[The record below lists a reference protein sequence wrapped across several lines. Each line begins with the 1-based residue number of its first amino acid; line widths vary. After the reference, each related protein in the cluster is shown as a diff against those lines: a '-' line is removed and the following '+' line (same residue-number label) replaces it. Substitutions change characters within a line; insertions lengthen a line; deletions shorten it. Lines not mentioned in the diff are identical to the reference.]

1 MDKPRNAFPASFSR
15 AQGWAHAQP
24 WLRRFTLMT
33 RLLLA
38 MAFIPTGLVKAT
50 GQRFTLLGVDNPV
63 GFFFEA
69 MYRTGPYWNFIGV
82 MQIVAGVCLLIP
94 ATAAL
99 GALLFLPIAVSIFFI
114 TWGVGFT
121 GTVYVTGLL
130 VLAVTYLVCWDA
142 DRIWSAGS
150 HVLGRGGPRLL
161 DGMGG
166 VEITGWVLGGLAGM
180 GVLLDT
186 RGFMPGAALLPL
198 LAAGLIAILLVLVGS
213 ILEARRRPGRS

>member
-1 MDKPRNAFPASFSR
+1 MDQPRNAFPDSFSR

-50 GQRFTLLGVDNPV
+50 GQRFTVLGLDSPV

-94 ATAAL
+94 ATATL

-121 GTVYVTGLL
+121 GTVYITGLL

-142 DRIWSAGS
+142 DRIWTAGT
-150 HVLGRGGPRLL
+150 HVLGRNGPRLL
-161 DGMGG
+161 DGMGK
-166 VEITGWVLGGLAGM
+166 VEIAGWVLGGLAGL
-180 GVLLDT
+180 GVFLGK
-186 RGFMPGAALLPL
+186 RGFMAGAALLPL
-198 LAAGLIAILLVLVGS
+198 LAAGFVAILLVVAGW
-213 ILEARRRPGRS
+213 ILESRRRPGRS